1 MTDSSVTDGSE
12 AAPAGGRNLSRLY
25 ELAPQMRLYHR
36 LNVTQVWEPFVMRM
50 TVPNVDSERVNTD
63 AFGWRYTIGPDERVM
78 TSQSVARDEPLDL
91 FFGGSFGFGVGATS
105 DAMALP
111 SRVSQLT
118 GRQR

>member
-1 MTDSSVTDGSE
+1 
-12 AAPAGGRNLSRLY
+12 
-25 ELAPQMRLYHR
+25 
-36 LNVTQVWEPFVMRM
+36 
-50 TVPNVDSERVNTD
+50 ERVNTD